1 MHLSELIEKSQGDR
15 TVVSACALPAR
26 GRAHDLEMILDIIRR
41 INSSLVLSEL
51 LERVVDQAIRIAN
64 ADRGFL
70 MLAGTGNTLRF
81 VMGRDAEGKAIP
93 EEHFRVSSS
102 VLDDVFTTG
111 ESMCVEHALGDD
123 RFEARQSIMALEL
136 ETILC
141 SPLRTESEII
151 GVIYVDSKHIQAV
164 NQAEILS
171 VFEILAG
178 HAAIAIRNATLYDG
192 LKHAYG
198 ELANANDHILRL
210 ERMASKGEI
219 AAEVSHE
226 LKNIIAVV
234 MLSLES
240 LQRRF
245 EKLNPAEM
253 KSLIETARQA
263 TKKIIN
269 FSESLLTR
277 TRANGKLMPVNMSIV
292 VKEFVEFVKV
302 LPKFKHNT
310 MNLHLDSAVPSVD
323 LDIDQ
328 IQQVLLNLMNNAVE
342 AFPDATLDLVTT
354 HDAAGGRVEL
364 SVKDNGPGIDES
376 IKEKLFHERVT
387 TKPDGHGFGLPICRQ
402 IVEHHGGSIRIES
415 APGEG
420 TAFVMTFPMTGE
432 GGSAAKA

>member
-1 MHLSELIEKSQGDR
+1 MHLSELLEKAQGDR
-15 TVVSACALPAR
+15 TVVSACAPPAR
-26 GRAHDLEMILDIIRR
+26 ERAHDLEMILDIVRR

-70 MLAGTGNTLRF
+70 MLAGSGNTLRF
-81 VMGRDAEGKAIP
+81 VVGRDSGGKAIP
-93 EEHFRVSSS
+93 EDHFRVSSS

-151 GVIYVDSKHIQAV
+151 GVIYVDSKRIQAV
-164 NQAEILS
+164 NQAEILN

-178 HAAIAIRNATLYDG
+178 HAAIAIRNARLYDD
-192 LKHAYG
+192 LKHAYE

-226 LKNIIAVV
+226 LKNLIAVI
-234 MLSLES
+234 MLSLDS

-245 EKLNPAEM
+245 ETLNPAEVR
-253 KSLIETARQA
+253 SLIETALRG
-263 TKKIIN
+263 TTRILS
-269 FSESLLTR
+269 FSEGLMTR
-277 TRANGKLMPVNMSIV
+277 TRASGKFMPLNLNTV
-292 VKEFVEFVKV
+292 VKDFVEFVKV
-302 LPKFKHNT
+302 LPKFKWNT
-310 MNLHLDSAVPSVD
+310 IALHLDPAVPCLS
-323 LDIDQ
+323 LDVDQ
-328 IQQVLLNLMNNAVE
+328 IHQVLLNIMNNAME
-342 AFPDATLDLVTT
+342 ACPEASLDLVTT
-354 HDAAGGRVEL
+354 WDSAGRKVSL
-364 SVKDNGPGIDES
+364 WVKDNGPGIDES
-376 IKEKLFHERVT
+376 IREKILHERVT

-415 APGEG
+415 APGKG
-420 TAFVMTFPMTGE
+420 TSFVLTFPLMDE
-432 GGSAAKA
+432 GASPSKS